1 MLSCQH
7 PLLRVLVVDDH
18 ELTRFSLQLALKAQS
33 HIDIVGLA
41 SNGKE
46 AIEMVERYH
55 PDVIIL
61 DLQMPVMDG
70 LSASTHIK
78 SIDPTTQIIAY
89 SSVED
94 PQLEV
99 MSQTAPIDVFCKKD
113 TATKDLINIV
123 KQLGSRKVNRFD
135 GHNNRNYNGWRE
147 KMNQCRSVAKREERL
162 NVIDQPDK
170 YKNFNTA
177 IYNWVNYIFCMRAFC
192 LLP

>member
-1 MLSCQH
+1 MLSCQN

-18 ELTRFSLQLALKAQS
+18 ELTRFSLELALKAQT

-70 LSASTHIK
+70 LSASSHIK
-78 SIDPTTQIIAY
+78 SIAPTTQIIAY

-99 MSQTAPIDVFCKKD
+99 MTTTAPIDVFCKKD
-113 TATKDLINIV
+113 TATKDLINLV
-123 KQLGSRKVNRFD
+123 KQLGKRKTNPQHDHRN
-135 GHNNRNYNGWRE
+135 GNYNG
-147 KMNQCRSVAKREERL
+147 
-162 NVIDQPDK
+162 
-170 YKNFNTA
+170 
-177 IYNWVNYIFCMRAFC
+177 
-192 LLP
+192 

>member
-1 MLSCQH
+1 MLSCQN

-18 ELTRFSLQLALKAQS
+18 ELTRFSLELALKAQT

-70 LSASTHIK
+70 LSASSHIK
-78 SIDPTTQIIAY
+78 SIDPTAQIIAY

-123 KQLGSRKVNRFD
+123 KQLGNRKTNQQDDYRNKN
-135 GHNNRNYNGWRE
+135 HN
-147 KMNQCRSVAKREERL
+147 Q
-162 NVIDQPDK
+162 
-170 YKNFNTA
+170 
-177 IYNWVNYIFCMRAFC
+177 
-192 LLP
+192 